1 MVLPADARRLP
12 GREVTVMG
20 LETEYGILGAEPE
33 EVVAACLE
41 AEREQGRSDGVRWD
55 YSGEYPLRDAR
66 GFQVDRSAVDPS
78 MLTDVPGAGSL
89 EGPVPGRLRTTA
101 VVRLTAQEEA
111 WQRGTATC
119 VGTGGRLYVDH
130 GHPEYATPECTG
142 AAQAVLAD
150 RAGDLLVASGA
161 ERLRRRGVKARLF
174 KNNVDGKGATYGTH
188 ENYLVPR
195 SIDFDDLTQALV
207 PLLVVRPLLVGSGR
221 VGIGAVARGADFQIS
236 QRADY
241 LEKVVGLGTTV
252 DRPLVNT
259 RDEPH
264 ADPERWRRLHLVAGD
279 AGCFDTMT
287 WLKLGMTSLVLQ
299 VLADGVPDTWRRLR
313 LADPVAQARDV
324 SRDTRLGGA
333 LQLSDGRRLSALE
346 ILEQYLQT
354 VRSHLKD
361 RGRPAPAPE
370 GDPLRPDLAA
380 LADGADTDGVE
391 TGAILAFWEASLASL
406 RELQAQCAGGHEP
419 GESQGA
425 AGHLEWVAK
434 KQLLDATARRHPG
447 ERGRD
452 VLRAVD
458 LAWSELSPAGRG
470 LAERVPA
477 GAAARGGL
485 DGQEVAAA
493 LGEPPATTRAWLRGR
508 LVGAFPG
515 QVVAAG
521 WHSMVLETG
530 EKDQRRLPLTD
541 PLAFTRAS
549 TSSAIEGAAD
559 VVEVL
564 TRLTGE
570 RPDRVE
576 RPVAASIPS
585 PPRKESIHE

>member
-1 MVLPADARRLP
+1 MGSTSSQRTP

-33 EVVAACLE
+33 DVVAACLE
-41 AEREQGRSDGVRWD
+41 AEGEQGRSLGVRWD

-66 GFQVDRSAVDPS
+66 GFDVDRSAADPS
-78 MLTDVPGAGSL
+78 MLTDIPGAASV
-89 EGPVPGRLRTTA
+89 EGPVPGRLRTTI
-101 VVRLTAQEEA
+101 VERLTAQEEA

-119 VGTGGRLYVDH
+119 VAAGGRLYVDH

-142 AAQAVLAD
+142 AAQAALAD
-150 RAGDLLVASGA
+150 RAGDLLVARGA
-161 ERLRRRGVKARLF
+161 ELLRRRGVAARLF

-195 SIDFDDLTQALV
+195 AIDFDDLTQALV
-207 PLLVVRPLLVGSGR
+207 PLLVVRPLLLGSGR
-221 VGIGAVARGADFQIS
+221 VGIGVVAQNADFQIT

-279 AGCFDTMT
+279 ANCFDTMN

-299 VLADGVPDTWRRLR
+299 VLADGVPASWRRLR

-324 SRDTRLGGA
+324 SRDIRLRGA
-333 LQLSDGRRLSALE
+333 LELADGRRLSALE
-346 ILEQYLQT
+346 ILEHYLET
-354 VRSHLKD
+354 VRSHLESQ
-361 RGRPAPAPE
+361 GRPVPAPA
-370 GDPLRPDLAA
+370 GDPLRPNLAA
-380 LADGADTDGVE
+380 LADGADTDGAE

-406 RELQAQCAGGHEP
+406 RELQAQCASGGEP
-419 GESQGA
+419 GDSGGP

-434 KQLLDATARRHPG
+434 QQLLEATARRHPG
-447 ERGRD
+447 AGGHD
-452 VLRAVD
+452 VLHAVD

-470 LAERVPA
+470 LSEQVPA
-477 GAAARGGL
+477 GVVSRSGL
-485 DGQEVAAA
+485 GDQMLEAA
-493 LGEPPATTRAWLRGR
+493 LSEPPATTRAWLRGR
-508 LVGAFPG
+508 LVNAYPG

-541 PLAFTRAS
+541 PLSFTRTAAS
-549 TSSAIEGAAD
+549 PAVEGAAD

-570 RPDRVE
+570 DLVRPAPTTEAVTV
-576 RPVAASIPS
+576 PTTPS
-585 PPRKESIHE
+585 GEQT

>member
-1 MVLPADARRLP
+1 MASTSAQRTP
-12 GREVTVMG
+12 GREMTVMG
-20 LETEYGILGAEPE
+20 METEYGILGAEPE
-33 EVVAACLE
+33 DVVAACLE
-41 AEREQGRSDGVRWD
+41 TESEQGRCPGVRWD

-66 GFQVDRSAVDPS
+66 GFEVDRSAVDPS
-78 MLTDVPGAGSL
+78 MLTDIPGAAST
-89 EGPVPGRLRTTA
+89 EGPVPGRLRTT
-101 VVRLTAQEEA
+101 VVARLTAQEEA

-119 VGTGGRLYVDH
+119 LSSGGRLYVDH
-130 GHPEYATPECTG
+130 AHPEYATPQCTG
-142 AAQAVLAD
+142 PAQATLAD
-150 RAGDLLVASGA
+150 RAGDLLVARGA
-161 ERLRRRGVKARLF
+161 ELLRRRGAAARLF

-188 ENYLVPR
+188 ENYLVSR
-195 SIDFDDLTQALV
+195 AIDFDDLVQALV

-264 ADPERWRRLHLVAGD
+264 ADPERWRRLHLVPGD
-279 AGCFDTMT
+279 ANCFDTMT

-299 VLADGVPDTWRRLR
+299 VLADGVPASWRHLR
-313 LADPVAQARDV
+313 LADPVTQAREV
-324 SRDTRLGGA
+324 SRDTRLRGA
-333 LQLSDGRRLSALE
+333 LELADGRRLSALE
-346 ILEQYLQT
+346 ILEQYLET
-354 VRSHLKD
+354 VRGHLGD
-361 RGRPAPAPE
+361 QGRAAPAPV
-370 GDPLRPDLAA
+370 GDPLRPDLSA
-380 LADGADTDGVE
+380 LADGADTDGAE
-391 TGAILAFWEASLASL
+391 TGAILAFWQASL
-406 RELQAQCAGGHEP
+406 RELQALRDGGN
-419 GESQGA
+419 ESDA

-447 ERGRD
+447 ARGRD
-452 VLRAVD
+452 VLHAVD

-477 GAAARGGL
+477 GVDACGGL
-485 DGQEVAAA
+485 DEQMGEVSLA
-493 LGEPPATTRAWLRGR
+493 EPPATTRAWLRGR
-508 LVGAFPG
+508 LVNAYPG

-541 PLAFTRAS
+541 PLSFTRATAS
-549 TSSAIEGAAD
+549 PAVEGAAD

-570 RPDRVE
+570 RLDRLAPTTEAVTV
-576 RPVAASIPS
+576 PATPS
-585 PPRKESIHE
+585 GE

>member
-1 MVLPADARRLP
+1 
-12 GREVTVMG
+12 MG
-20 LETEYGILGAEPE
+20 METEYGILGAEPE
-33 EVVAACLE
+33 DVVAACLE
-41 AEREQGRSDGVRWD
+41 TESEQGRCPGVRWD

-66 GFQVDRSAVDPS
+66 GFEVDRSAVDPS
-78 MLTDVPGAGSL
+78 MLTDIPGAASV
-89 EGPVPGRLRTTA
+89 EAPVPGRLRTTA

-119 VGTGGRLYVDH
+119 LSSGGRLYVDH

-142 AAQAVLAD
+142 PAQATLAD
-150 RAGDLLVASGA
+150 RAGDLLVARGA
-161 ERLRRRGVKARLF
+161 ELLRRRGAAARLF

-188 ENYLVPR
+188 ENYLVSR
-195 SIDFDDLTQALV
+195 AIDFDDLVQALV
-207 PLLVVRPLLVGSGR
+207 PLLVARPLLVGSGR

-264 ADPERWRRLHLVAGD
+264 ADPERWRRLHLVPGD
-279 AGCFDTMT
+279 ANCFDTMT

-299 VLADGVPDTWRRLR
+299 VLADGVPASWRRLR
-313 LADPVAQARDV
+313 LADPVTQAREV
-324 SRDTRLGGA
+324 SRDTRLRGA
-333 LQLSDGRRLSALE
+333 LELADGRRLSALE
-346 ILEQYLQT
+346 ILEQYLET
-354 VRSHLKD
+354 VRGHLGD
-361 RGRPAPAPE
+361 QGRAAPAPV
-370 GDPLRPDLAA
+370 GDPLRPDLSA
-380 LADGADTDGVE
+380 LADGADTDGAE
-391 TGAILAFWEASLASL
+391 TGAILAFWQASL
-406 RELQAQCAGGHEP
+406 RELQALRDGGN
-419 GESQGA
+419 ESDA

-447 ERGRD
+447 ARGRD
-452 VLRAVD
+452 VLHAVD

-477 GAAARGGL
+477 GVDACGGL
-485 DGQEVAAA
+485 DEQMGEVSLA
-493 LGEPPATTRAWLRGR
+493 EPPATTRAWLRGR
-508 LVGAFPG
+508 LVNAYPG

-541 PLAFTRAS
+541 PLSFTRTTAS
-549 TSSAIEGAAD
+549 PAVEGAAD
-559 VVEVL
+559 IVEVL

-570 RPDRVE
+570 CLDRPAPTTE
-576 RPVAASIPS
+576 AATVPATPS
-585 PPRKESIHE
+585 GEQT

>member
-1 MVLPADARRLP
+1 MRTVASTSAQRTP

-20 LETEYGILGAEPE
+20 METEYGILGAEPE
-33 EVVAACLE
+33 DVVAACLE
-41 AEREQGRSDGVRWD
+41 TESEQGRCPGVRWD

-66 GFQVDRSAVDPS
+66 GFEVDRSAVDPS
-78 MLTDVPGAGSL
+78 MLTDIPGAASV
-89 EGPVPGRLRTTA
+89 EAPVPGRLRTTA

-119 VGTGGRLYVDH
+119 LSSGGRLYVDH

-142 AAQAVLAD
+142 PAQATLAD
-150 RAGDLLVASGA
+150 RAGDLLVARGA
-161 ERLRRRGVKARLF
+161 ELLRRRGAAARLF

-188 ENYLVPR
+188 ENYLVSR
-195 SIDFDDLTQALV
+195 AIDFDDLVQALV

-264 ADPERWRRLHLVAGD
+264 SDPERWRRLHLVPGD
-279 AGCFDTMT
+279 ANCFDTMT

-299 VLADGVPDTWRRLR
+299 VLADGVPASWRRLR
-313 LADPVAQARDV
+313 LADPVTQAREV
-324 SRDTRLGGA
+324 SRDTRLRGA
-333 LQLSDGRRLSALE
+333 LELADGRRLSALE
-346 ILEQYLQT
+346 ILEQYLET
-354 VRSHLKD
+354 VRGHLGD
-361 RGRPAPAPE
+361 QGRAAPAPV
-370 GDPLRPDLAA
+370 GDPLRPDLSA
-380 LADGADTDGVE
+380 LADGADTDGAE
-391 TGAILAFWEASLASL
+391 TGAILAFWQASL
-406 RELQAQCAGGHEP
+406 RELQALRDGGN
-419 GESQGA
+419 ESDA

-447 ERGRD
+447 ARGRD
-452 VLRAVD
+452 VLHAVD

-477 GAAARGGL
+477 GVDACGGL
-485 DGQEVAAA
+485 DEQMGEVSLA
-493 LGEPPATTRAWLRGR
+493 EPPATTRAWLRGR
-508 LVGAFPG
+508 LVSAFPG

-541 PLAFTRAS
+541 PLSFTCATAS
-549 TSSAIEGAAD
+549 PAVEGAAD

-570 RPDRVE
+570 RLDRPQRTSV
-576 RPVAASIPS
+576 PATASAVTS
-585 PPRKESIHE
+585 GEQT

>member
-1 MVLPADARRLP
+1 MVPASTYRIP

-33 EVVAACLE
+33 DVVAACLDAEGE
-41 AEREQGRSDGVRWD
+41 AGRSRGVRWD

-66 GFQVDRSAVDPS
+66 GFEMDRAAADPS
-78 MLTDVPGAGSL
+78 MLTDIPGAAST

-119 VGTGGRLYVDH
+119 LSSGGRLYVDH

-142 AAQAVLAD
+142 AAQATLAD
-150 RAGDLLVASGA
+150 RAGDLLVARGA
-161 ERLRRRGVKARLF
+161 ELLRRRGVAARLF

-195 SIDFDDLTQALV
+195 AIDFDDLVQALV

-252 DRPLVNT
+252 NRPLVNT

-279 AGCFDTMT
+279 ANCFDTMN

-299 VLADGVPDTWRRLR
+299 VLADGVPASWRRLR
-313 LADPVAQARDV
+313 LADPVAQAREV
-324 SRDTRLGGA
+324 SRDTRLRGA
-333 LQLSDGRRLSALE
+333 LELADGRRLSALE
-346 ILEQYLQT
+346 ILEQYLET
-354 VRSHLKD
+354 VRGHLGD
-361 RGRPAPAPE
+361 QGRAAPAPV
-370 GDPLRPDLAA
+370 GDPLRPDLSA
-380 LADGADTDGVE
+380 LADGADTDGAE
-391 TGAILAFWEASLASL
+391 TGAILAFWQASL
-406 RELQAQCAGGHEP
+406 RELQALRDGGN
-419 GESQGA
+419 ESDA

-447 ERGRD
+447 ARGRD
-452 VLRAVD
+452 VLHAVD

-477 GAAARGGL
+477 GVDACGGL
-485 DGQEVAAA
+485 DEQMGEVSLA
-493 LGEPPATTRAWLRGR
+493 EPPATTRAWLRGR
-508 LVGAFPG
+508 LVSAFPG

-541 PLAFTRAS
+541 PLSFTCATAS
-549 TSSAIEGAAD
+549 PAVEGAAD

-570 RPDRVE
+570 RLDRPQRTSV
-576 RPVAASIPS
+576 PATASAVTS
-585 PPRKESIHE
+585 GEQT

>member
-1 MVLPADARRLP
+1 MASTSSRRTP

-20 LETEYGILGAEPE
+20 METEYGILGAEPE
-33 EVVAACLE
+33 DVVAACLE
-41 AEREQGRSDGVRWD
+41 AESEQGRCPGVRWD

-66 GFQVDRSAVDPS
+66 GFEVDRSAVDPS
-78 MLTDVPGAGSL
+78 MLTDIPGAAST

-119 VGTGGRLYVDH
+119 LSSGGRLYVDH
-130 GHPEYATPECTG
+130 GHSEYATPECTG
-142 AAQAVLAD
+142 PAQATLAD
-150 RAGDLLVASGA
+150 RAGDLLVARGA
-161 ERLRRRGVKARLF
+161 ELLRRRGVAARLF

-188 ENYLVPR
+188 ENYLVSR
-195 SIDFDDLTQALV
+195 AIDFDDLVQALV

-252 DRPLVNT
+252 NRPLVNT

-264 ADPERWRRLHLVAGD
+264 ADPERWRRLHLVPGD
-279 AGCFDTMT
+279 ANCFDTIA

-299 VLADGVPDTWRRLR
+299 VLADGVPASWRRLR
-313 LADPVAQARDV
+313 LADPVAQAREV
-324 SRDTRLGGA
+324 SRDIRLSGA
-333 LQLSDGRRLSALE
+333 LELADGRRLSALE
-346 ILEQYLQT
+346 ILEQYLET
-354 VRSHLKD
+354 VRSHLEGH
-361 RGRPAPAPE
+361 GRPAPAPA
-370 GDPLRPDLAA
+370 GDPLRPDLSA
-380 LADGADTDGVE
+380 LADGTDTDGAE
-391 TGAILAFWEASLASL
+391 TGTILAFWEASLSELEAL
-406 RELQAQCAGGHEP
+406 RDGGN
-419 GESQGA
+419 ESDA

-434 KQLLDATARRHPG
+434 QQLLEATARRHPG
-447 ERGRD
+447 ARGRD
-452 VLRAVD
+452 VLHAVD

-470 LAERVPA
+470 LSEQVPA
-477 GAAARGGL
+477 GVVSRSGL
-485 DGQEVAAA
+485 GDQMLEAA
-493 LGEPPATTRAWLRGR
+493 LSEPPATTRAWLRGR
-508 LVGAFPG
+508 LVNAYPG

-541 PLAFTRAS
+541 PLSFTRATAS
-549 TSSAIEGAAD
+549 PAVEGAAD

-570 RPDRVE
+570 CLDRPAPTTEAVTV
-576 RPVAASIPS
+576 PATPS
-585 PPRKESIHE
+585 GEQT

>member
-1 MVLPADARRLP
+1 MASTSAQRTP

-20 LETEYGILGAEPE
+20 METEYGILGAEPE
-33 EVVAACLE
+33 DVVAACLE
-41 AEREQGRSDGVRWD
+41 TESEQGRCPGVRWD

-66 GFQVDRSAVDPS
+66 GFEVDRSAVDPS
-78 MLTDVPGAGSL
+78 MLTDIPGAASV
-89 EGPVPGRLRTTA
+89 EAPVPGRLRTTA

-119 VGTGGRLYVDH
+119 LSSGGRLYVDH

-142 AAQAVLAD
+142 AAQATLAD
-150 RAGDLLVASGA
+150 RAGDLLVARGA
-161 ERLRRRGVKARLF
+161 ELLRRRGAAARLF

-188 ENYLVPR
+188 ENYLVSR
-195 SIDFDDLTQALV
+195 AIDFDDLVQALV

-264 ADPERWRRLHLVAGD
+264 SDPERWRRLHLVPGD
-279 AGCFDTMT
+279 ANCFDTMT

-299 VLADGVPDTWRRLR
+299 VLADGVPASWRRLR
-313 LADPVAQARDV
+313 LADPVTQAREV
-324 SRDTRLGGA
+324 SRDTRLRGA
-333 LQLSDGRRLSALE
+333 LELADGRRLSALE
-346 ILEQYLQT
+346 ILEQYLET
-354 VRSHLKD
+354 VRGHLGD
-361 RGRPAPAPE
+361 QGRAAPAPV
-370 GDPLRPDLAA
+370 GDPLRPDLSA
-380 LADGADTDGVE
+380 LADGADTDGAE
-391 TGAILAFWEASLASL
+391 TGAILAFWQASL
-406 RELQAQCAGGHEP
+406 RELQALRDGGN
-419 GESQGA
+419 ESDA

-447 ERGRD
+447 ARGRD
-452 VLRAVD
+452 VLHAVD

-477 GAAARGGL
+477 GVDACGGL
-485 DGQEVAAA
+485 DEQMGEVSLA
-493 LGEPPATTRAWLRGR
+493 EPPATTRAWLRGR
-508 LVGAFPG
+508 LVSAFPG

-541 PLAFTRAS
+541 PLSFTCATAS
-549 TSSAIEGAAD
+549 PAVEGAAD

-570 RPDRVE
+570 RLDRPQRTSV
-576 RPVAASIPS
+576 PATASAVTS
-585 PPRKESIHE
+585 GEQT

>member
-1 MVLPADARRLP
+1 MASTSAQRTP
-12 GREVTVMG
+12 GREMTVMG
-20 LETEYGILGAEPE
+20 METEYGILGAEPE
-33 EVVAACLE
+33 DVVAACLE
-41 AEREQGRSDGVRWD
+41 TESEQGRCPGVRWD

-66 GFQVDRSAVDPS
+66 GFEVDRSAVDPS
-78 MLTDVPGAGSL
+78 MLTDIPGAASV
-89 EGPVPGRLRTTA
+89 EAPVPGRLRTTA

-119 VGTGGRLYVDH
+119 LSSGGRLYVDH

-142 AAQAVLAD
+142 PAQATLAD
-150 RAGDLLVASGA
+150 RAGDLLVARGA
-161 ERLRRRGVKARLF
+161 ELLRRRGAAARLF

-195 SIDFDDLTQALV
+195 SIDFDDLVQALV
-207 PLLVVRPLLVGSGR
+207 PLLVARPLLVGSGR

-264 ADPERWRRLHLVAGD
+264 ADPERWRRLHLVPGD
-279 AGCFDTMT
+279 ANCFDTMT

-299 VLADGVPDTWRRLR
+299 VLADGVPASWRHLR
-313 LADPVAQARDV
+313 LADPVTQAREV
-324 SRDTRLGGA
+324 SRDTRLRGA
-333 LQLSDGRRLSALE
+333 LELADGRRLSALE
-346 ILEQYLQT
+346 ILEQYLET
-354 VRSHLKD
+354 VRGHLGD
-361 RGRPAPAPE
+361 QGRAAPAPV
-370 GDPLRPDLAA
+370 GDPLRPDLSA
-380 LADGADTDGVE
+380 LADGADTDGAE
-391 TGAILAFWEASLASL
+391 TGAILAFWQASL
-406 RELQAQCAGGHEP
+406 RELQALRDGGN
-419 GESQGA
+419 ESDA

-447 ERGRD
+447 ARGRD
-452 VLRAVD
+452 VLHAVD

-477 GAAARGGL
+477 GVDACGGL
-485 DGQEVAAA
+485 DEQMGEVSLA
-493 LGEPPATTRAWLRGR
+493 EPPATTRAWLRGR
-508 LVGAFPG
+508 LVNAYPG

-541 PLAFTRAS
+541 PLSFTRATAS
-549 TSSAIEGAAD
+549 PAVEGAAD

-570 RPDRVE
+570 RLDRLAPTTEAVTV
-576 RPVAASIPS
+576 PAT
-585 PPRKESIHE
+585 PPGE

>member
-1 MVLPADARRLP
+1 MASTSSRRTP

-20 LETEYGILGAEPE
+20 METEYGILGAEPE
-33 EVVAACLE
+33 DVVAACLE
-41 AEREQGRSDGVRWD
+41 AESEQGRCPGVRWD

-66 GFQVDRSAVDPS
+66 GFEVDRSAVDPS
-78 MLTDVPGAGSL
+78 MLTDVPGAVSV
-89 EGPVPGRLRTTA
+89 EGPVPGRLRTT
-101 VVRLTAQEEA
+101 VVARLTAQEEA

-142 AAQAVLAD
+142 AAQAALAD
-150 RAGDLLVASGA
+150 RAGDLLVARGA
-161 ERLRRRGVKARLF
+161 ELLRRRGVAARLF

-195 SIDFDDLTQALV
+195 SIDFDDLTQVLV
-207 PLLVVRPLLVGSGR
+207 PLLVVRPLLVGAGR
-221 VGIGAVARGADFQIS
+221 VGTGAVSQDAAFQIS

-264 ADPERWRRLHLVAGD
+264 ADPERWRRLHLVPGD
-279 AGCFDTMT
+279 ANCFDTMT

-299 VLADGVPDTWRRLR
+299 VLADGVPAAWRRLR

-324 SRDTRLGGA
+324 SRDTRLQGMLELA
-333 LQLSDGRRLSALE
+333 DGRRLSALE
-346 ILEQYLQT
+346 ILEHYLQA

-361 RGRPAPAPE
+361 HGRPAPAPQ

-380 LADGADTDGVE
+380 LADGADTDGAE

-406 RELQAQCAGGHEP
+406 RELQAQCVGGHEP

-434 KQLLDATARRHPG
+434 KQLLDATARRHPDA
-447 ERGRD
+447 RGRD
-452 VLRAVD
+452 VLHAVD
-458 LAWSELSPAGRG
+458 LAWSELSPTGRG

-477 GAAARGGL
+477 GVDARGGL
-485 DGQEVAAA
+485 SDEVVEAA
-493 LGEPPATTRAWLRGR
+493 LAEPPTTTRAWLRGR
-508 LVGAFPG
+508 LVSDFPG

-530 EKDQRRLPLTD
+530 ERAQRRLLLTD
-541 PLAFTRAS
+541 TLAFTRTA
-549 TSSAIEGAAD
+549 TAPALKDAAD

-570 RPDRVE
+570 RLDRLAPTTEAVTV
-576 RPVAASIPS
+576 PATPS
-585 PPRKESIHE
+585 GE

>member
-1 MVLPADARRLP
+1 MASTSAQRTP
-12 GREVTVMG
+12 GREMTVMG
-20 LETEYGILGAEPE
+20 METEYGILGAEPE
-33 EVVAACLE
+33 DVVAACLE
-41 AEREQGRSDGVRWD
+41 TESEQGRCPGVRWD

-66 GFQVDRSAVDPS
+66 GFEVDRSAVDPS
-78 MLTDVPGAGSL
+78 MLTDIPGAASA
-89 EGPVPGRLRTTA
+89 EGPVPGRLRTT
-101 VVRLTAQEEA
+101 VVARLTAQEEA

-119 VGTGGRLYVDH
+119 LSSGGRLYVDH

-142 AAQAVLAD
+142 PAQATLAD
-150 RAGDLLVASGA
+150 RAGDLLVARGA
-161 ERLRRRGVKARLF
+161 ELLRRRGVAARLF

-195 SIDFDDLTQALV
+195 ALDFDDLVQALV

-221 VGIGAVARGADFQIS
+221 VGTGAVGQGADFQIS

-264 ADPERWRRLHLVAGD
+264 SDPERWRRLHLVPGD
-279 AGCFDTMT
+279 ANCFDTMT
-287 WLKLGMTSLVLQ
+287 WLKLGMTALVLQ
-299 VLADGVPDTWRRLR
+299 VLADGVPASWRRLR

-324 SRDTRLGGA
+324 SRDTRLQGA
-333 LQLSDGRRLSALE
+333 LELADGRRLSALE
-346 ILEQYLQT
+346 ILEHYLET
-354 VRSHLKD
+354 VRSHLRD
-361 RGRPAPAPE
+361 HGRPAPAPT
-370 GDPLRPDLAA
+370 GDPLRPDLSA
-380 LADGADTDGVE
+380 LADGADTDGAE
-391 TGAILAFWEASLASL
+391 TGAILAFWQASL
-406 RELQAQCAGGHEP
+406 RELQALRDGGN
-419 GESQGA
+419 ESDA

-447 ERGRD
+447 ARGRD
-452 VLRAVD
+452 VLHAVD

-477 GAAARGGL
+477 GVDACGGL
-485 DGQEVAAA
+485 DEQMGEVSLA
-493 LGEPPATTRAWLRGR
+493 EPPATTRAWLRGR
-508 LVGAFPG
+508 LVNAYPG

-541 PLAFTRAS
+541 PLSFTRATAS
-549 TSSAIEGAAD
+549 PAVEGAAD

-570 RPDRVE
+570 RLDRLAPTTEAVTV
-576 RPVAASIPS
+576 PATPS
-585 PPRKESIHE
+585 GE

>member
-1 MVLPADARRLP
+1 MASTSAQRTP
-12 GREVTVMG
+12 GREVTVIGM
-20 LETEYGILGAEPE
+20 ETEYGILGAEPE
-33 EVVAACLE
+33 DVVAACLE
-41 AEREQGRSDGVRWD
+41 TESEQGRCPGVRWD

-66 GFQVDRSAVDPS
+66 GFEVDRSAVDPS
-78 MLTDVPGAGSL
+78 MLTDIPGAASV
-89 EGPVPGRLRTTA
+89 EAPVPGRLRTTA

-119 VGTGGRLYVDH
+119 LSSGGRLYVDH

-142 AAQAVLAD
+142 PAQATLAD
-150 RAGDLLVASGA
+150 RAGDLLVARGA
-161 ERLRRRGVKARLF
+161 ELLRRRGAAARLF

-188 ENYLVPR
+188 ENYLVSR
-195 SIDFDDLTQALV
+195 AIDFDDLVQALV
-207 PLLVVRPLLVGSGR
+207 PLLVARPLLVGSGR

-264 ADPERWRRLHLVAGD
+264 ADPERWRRLHLVPGD
-279 AGCFDTMT
+279 ANCFDTMT

-299 VLADGVPDTWRRLR
+299 VLADGVPASWRRLR
-313 LADPVAQARDV
+313 LADPVTQAREV
-324 SRDTRLGGA
+324 SRDTRLRGA
-333 LQLSDGRRLSALE
+333 LELADGRRLSALE
-346 ILEQYLQT
+346 ILEQYLET
-354 VRSHLKD
+354 VRGHLGD
-361 RGRPAPAPE
+361 QGRAAPAPV
-370 GDPLRPDLAA
+370 GDPLRPDLSA
-380 LADGADTDGVE
+380 LADGADTDGAE
-391 TGAILAFWEASLASL
+391 TGAILAFWQASL
-406 RELQAQCAGGHEP
+406 RELQALRDGGN
-419 GESQGA
+419 ESDA

-447 ERGRD
+447 ARGRD
-452 VLRAVD
+452 VLHAVD

-477 GAAARGGL
+477 GVDACGGL
-485 DGQEVAAA
+485 DEQMGEVSLA
-493 LGEPPATTRAWLRGR
+493 EPPATTRAWLRGR
-508 LVGAFPG
+508 LVNAYPG

-541 PLAFTRAS
+541 PLSFTRTTAS
-549 TSSAIEGAAD
+549 PAVEGAAD
-559 VVEVL
+559 IVEVL

-570 RPDRVE
+570 CLDRPAPTTE
-576 RPVAASIPS
+576 AATVPATPS
-585 PPRKESIHE
+585 GEQT

>member
-1 MVLPADARRLP
+1 MASTSSRRTP

-20 LETEYGILGAEPE
+20 METEYGILGAEPE
-33 EVVAACLE
+33 DVVAACLE
-41 AEREQGRSDGVRWD
+41 AESEQGRCPGVRWD

-66 GFQVDRSAVDPS
+66 GFEVDRSAVDPS
-78 MLTDVPGAGSL
+78 MLTDIPGAASA
-89 EGPVPGRLRTTA
+89 EGPVPGRLRTT
-101 VVRLTAQEEA
+101 VVARLTAQEEA

-119 VGTGGRLYVDH
+119 LSSGGRLYVDH

-142 AAQAVLAD
+142 PAQATLAD
-150 RAGDLLVASGA
+150 RAGDLLVARGA
-161 ERLRRRGVKARLF
+161 ELLRRRGVAARLF

-195 SIDFDDLTQALV
+195 AIDFDDLVQALV

-252 DRPLVNT
+252 NRPLVNT

-279 AGCFDTMT
+279 ANCFDTMN

-299 VLADGVPDTWRRLR
+299 VLADGVPASWRRLR

-324 SRDTRLGGA
+324 SRDIRLSGA
-333 LQLSDGRRLSALE
+333 LELADGRRLSALE
-346 ILEQYLQT
+346 ILEHYLET
-354 VRSHLKD
+354 VRSHLEGH
-361 RGRPAPAPE
+361 GRPAPAPA
-370 GDPLRPDLAA
+370 GDPLRPNLAA
-380 LADGADTDGVE
+380 LADGTDTDGAE
-391 TGAILAFWEASLASL
+391 TGTILAFWEASLSELEAL
-406 RELQAQCAGGHEP
+406 RTSGGEP
-419 GESQGA
+419 GESRGP

-434 KQLLDATARRHPG
+434 QQLLEATARRHPG
-447 ERGRD
+447 ARGRD
-452 VLRAVD
+452 VLHAVD

-470 LAERVPA
+470 LSEQVPA
-477 GAAARGGL
+477 GVVSRSGL
-485 DGQEVAAA
+485 GDQMLEAA
-493 LGEPPATTRAWLRGR
+493 LSEPPATTRAWLRGR
-508 LVGAFPG
+508 LVNAYPG

-541 PLAFTRAS
+541 PLSFTRTTAS
-549 TSSAIEGAAD
+549 PAVEGAAD
-559 VVEVL
+559 IVEVL

-570 RPDRVE
+570 CLDRPAPTTE
-576 RPVAASIPS
+576 AATVPATPS
-585 PPRKESIHE
+585 GEQT

>member
-1 MVLPADARRLP
+1 MASTSSRRTP

-20 LETEYGILGAEPE
+20 METEYGILGAEPE
-33 EVVAACLE
+33 DVVAACLE
-41 AEREQGRSDGVRWD
+41 AESEQGRCPGVRWD

-66 GFQVDRSAVDPS
+66 GFEVDRSAVDPS
-78 MLTDVPGAGSL
+78 MLTDVPGAASV
-89 EGPVPGRLRTTA
+89 EGPVPGRLRTT
-101 VVRLTAQEEA
+101 VVARLTAQEEA

-119 VGTGGRLYVDH
+119 LSSGGRLYVDH

-142 AAQAVLAD
+142 AAQATLAD
-150 RAGDLLVASGA
+150 RAGDLLVTRGA
-161 ERLRRRGVKARLF
+161 ELLRRRGVAARLF

-207 PLLVVRPLLVGSGR
+207 PLLVVRPLLVGAGR
-221 VGIGAVARGADFQIS
+221 VGTGAVSQDAAFQIS

-264 ADPERWRRLHLVAGD
+264 ADPERWRRLHLVPGD
-279 AGCFDTMT
+279 ANCFDTMT

-299 VLADGVPDTWRRLR
+299 VLADGAPAAWHRLR
-313 LADPVAQARDV
+313 LADPVAQAREV
-324 SRDTRLGGA
+324 SRDIRLQGTLELA
-333 LQLSDGRRLSALE
+333 DGRRLSVLE
-346 ILEQYLQT
+346 ILEHYLQT

-361 RGRPAPAPE
+361 HGRPAPAPP

-380 LADGADTDGVE
+380 LADGADTDGAE

-406 RELQAQCAGGHEP
+406 RELQAQCAGGHGP
-419 GESQGA
+419 RKSQGV

-447 ERGRD
+447 AGGHD
-452 VLRAVD
+452 ILHAVD

-477 GAAARGGL
+477 GVDARGGL
-485 DGQEVAAA
+485 SDEVVETA
-493 LGEPPATTRAWLRGR
+493 LGQPPTTTRAWLRGR
-508 LVGAFPG
+508 LVNDFPG

-530 EKDQRRLPLTD
+530 ERTQRRLPLTD
-541 PLAFTRAS
+541 TLAFTRTA
-549 TSSAIEGAAD
+549 TAPALKDAAD

-564 TRLTGE
+564 ARLTGE
-570 RPDRVE
+570 RPGDLGR
-576 RPVAASIPS
+576 AAEAVTTSATLS
-585 PPRKESIHE
+585 GEQT

>member
-1 MVLPADARRLP
+1 MASTSSRRTP

-20 LETEYGILGAEPE
+20 METEYGILGAEPE
-33 EVVAACLE
+33 DVVAACLE
-41 AEREQGRSDGVRWD
+41 AESEQGRCPGVRWD

-66 GFQVDRSAVDPS
+66 GFEVDRSAVDPS
-78 MLTDVPGAGSL
+78 MLTDIPGAASA
-89 EGPVPGRLRTTA
+89 EGPVPGRLRTT
-101 VVRLTAQEEA
+101 VVARLTAQEEA

-119 VGTGGRLYVDH
+119 LSSGGRLYVDH

-142 AAQAVLAD
+142 PAQATLAD
-150 RAGDLLVASGA
+150 RAGDLLVARGA
-161 ERLRRRGVKARLF
+161 ELLRRRGVAARLF

-195 SIDFDDLTQALV
+195 AIDFDDLVQALV

-252 DRPLVNT
+252 NRPLVNT

-279 AGCFDTMT
+279 ANCFDTMN

-299 VLADGVPDTWRRLR
+299 VLADGVPASWRRLR

-324 SRDTRLGGA
+324 SRDIRLSGA
-333 LQLSDGRRLSALE
+333 LELADGRRLSALE
-346 ILEQYLQT
+346 ILEHYLET
-354 VRSHLKD
+354 VRSHLEGH
-361 RGRPAPAPE
+361 GRPAPAPA
-370 GDPLRPDLAA
+370 GDPLRPNLAA
-380 LADGADTDGVE
+380 LADGTDTDGAE
-391 TGAILAFWEASLASL
+391 TGTILAFWEASLSELEAL
-406 RELQAQCAGGHEP
+406 RTSGGEP
-419 GESQGA
+419 GESRGP

-434 KQLLDATARRHPG
+434 QQLLEATARRHPG
-447 ERGRD
+447 ARGRD
-452 VLRAVD
+452 VLHAVD

-470 LAERVPA
+470 LSEQVPA
-477 GAAARGGL
+477 GVVSRSGL
-485 DGQEVAAA
+485 GDQMLEAA
-493 LGEPPATTRAWLRGR
+493 LSEPPATTRAWLRGR
-508 LVGAFPG
+508 LVNAYPG

-521 WHSMVLETG
+521 WHAMVLETG

-541 PLAFTRAS
+541 PLSFTRTTAS
-549 TSSAIEGAAD
+549 PAVEGAAD
-559 VVEVL
+559 IVEVL

-570 RPDRVE
+570 CLDRPAPTTE
-576 RPVAASIPS
+576 AATVPATPS
-585 PPRKESIHE
+585 GEQT

>member
-66 GFQVDRSAVDPS
+66 GFEVDRSAVDPS

-119 VGTGGRLYVDH
+119 LPTGGRLYVDH

-142 AAQAVLAD
+142 AAQAALAD
-150 RAGDLLVASGA
+150 RAGDLLVARGA
-161 ERLRRRGVKARLF
+161 DLLRRRGVAARLF

-195 SIDFDDLTQALV
+195 SLDFDDLVEALV

-221 VGIGAVARGADFQIS
+221 VGTGAVSRDADFQIS

-241 LEKVVGLGTTV
+241 LEKIVGLGTTV

-333 LQLSDGRRLSALE
+333 LQLSDGRRMSALE
-346 ILEQYLQT
+346 ILEHYLET
-354 VRSHLKD
+354 VRTHL
-361 RGRPAPAPE
+361 RGQGRRAPAPA
-370 GDPLRPDLAA
+370 GDPLHPDLLA
-380 LADGADTDGVE
+380 LADGRDTDGAE
-391 TGAILAFWEASLASL
+391 TGAVLAFWEASL
-406 RELQAQCAGGHEP
+406 RELEALRAAGGEV
-419 GESQGA
+419 GESGGP

-434 KQLLDATARRHPG
+434 KQLLNATARRHPG

-541 PLAFTRAS
+541 PLAFTRAT

>member
-1 MVLPADARRLP
+1 M
-12 GREVTVMG
+12 
-20 LETEYGILGAEPE
+20 ETEYGILGAEPE
-33 EVVAACLE
+33 DVVVACLE
-41 AEREQGRSDGVRWD
+41 AESEQGRCPGVRWD

-66 GFQVDRSAVDPS
+66 GFEVDRSAVDPS
-78 MLTDVPGAGSL
+78 MLTDVPGAASV
-89 EGPVPGRLRTTA
+89 EGPVPGRLRTN
-101 VVRLTAQEEA
+101 VVARLTAQEEA

-161 ERLRRRGVKARLF
+161 EQLRRRGVKARLF

-195 SIDFDDLTQALV
+195 ALDFDDLVQALV

-221 VGIGAVARGADFQIS
+221 VGTGAVGQGADFQIS

-241 LEKVVGLGTTV
+241 LERIVGLGTTV

-264 ADPERWRRLHLVAGD
+264 ADPQRWRRLHLVAGD
-279 AGCFDTMT
+279 ANCFDTIA
-287 WLKLGMTSLVLQ
+287 WLKLGMTALVLQ
-299 VLADGVPDTWRRLR
+299 VLADGVPAAWRRLR
-313 LADPVAQARDV
+313 LADPVAQAREV
-324 SRDTRLGGA
+324 SRDIRLQGTLELA
-333 LQLSDGRRLSALE
+333 DGRRLSVLE
-346 ILEQYLQT
+346 ILEHYLQT

-361 RGRPAPAPE
+361 HGRPAPAPP

-380 LADGADTDGVE
+380 LADGADTDGAE

-406 RELQAQCAGGHEP
+406 RELQAQCAGGHGP
-419 GESQGA
+419 RKSQGV

-447 ERGRD
+447 AGGHD
-452 VLRAVD
+452 VLHAVD

-477 GAAARGGL
+477 GVDARGGL
-485 DGQEVAAA
+485 GEQMGEAV
-493 LGEPPATTRAWLRGR
+493 LNEPPTTTRAWLRGR
-508 LVGAFPG
+508 LVSAFPG

-541 PLAFTRAS
+541 PLSFTRATAS
-549 TSSAIEGAAD
+549 PAVEGAAD

-570 RPDRVE
+570 RLDRLAPTTEAVTA
-576 RPVAASIPS
+576 PATPS
-585 PPRKESIHE
+585 GEQT